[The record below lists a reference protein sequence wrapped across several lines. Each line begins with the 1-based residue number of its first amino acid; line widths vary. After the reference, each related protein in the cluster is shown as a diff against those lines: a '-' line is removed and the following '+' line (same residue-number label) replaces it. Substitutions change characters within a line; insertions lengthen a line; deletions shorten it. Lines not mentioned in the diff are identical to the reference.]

1 MVNLWSSLDSKTKAK
16 VVREITSGAIQIAA
30 IIAAF
35 GVGKK
40 VDAHYGVSKKEVI
53 AEEPEEAPKKG
64 FFRKK

>member
-1 MVNLWSSLDSKTKAK
+1 MLNLDNATKAK
-16 VVREITSGAIQIAA
+16 ITKELASGAIQIAA

-40 VDAHYGVSKKEVI
+40 VDAHYGASKKEVI

>member
-1 MVNLWSSLDSKTKAK
+1 MLNLDNATKAK
-16 VVREITSGAIQIAA
+16 ITKELASGAIQVAA

-40 VDAHYGVSKKEVI
+40 IDAHYGVSKKEVI
-53 AEEPEEAPKKG
+53 AKEPEEAPKKG

>member
-1 MVNLWSSLDSKTKAK
+1 MITLDNATKAK
-16 VVREITSGAIQIAA
+16 IVKELASGAIQIAA
-30 IIAAF
+30 IITAF

>member
-1 MVNLWSSLDSKTKAK
+1 MINLDNTTKAK
-16 VVREITSGAIQIAA
+16 ITKELASGAIQIAA

-53 AEEPEEAPKKG
+53 SEEPEEAPKKG
-64 FFRKK
+64 LFRKK

>member
-1 MVNLWSSLDSKTKAK
+1 MNVWNSLDNATKAK
-16 VVREITSGAIQIAA
+16 ISKELASGAIQIAA

-40 VDAHYGVSKKEVI
+40 IDAHYGVSKKEVI
-53 AEEPEEAPKKG
+53 AEEPEAPKKG

>member
-1 MVNLWSSLDSKTKAK
+1 MLNLDNATKAK
-16 VVREITSGAIQIAA
+16 ITKELASGAIQIAA

-40 VDAHYGVSKKEVI
+40 IDAHYGVSKKEVI

-64 FFRKK
+64 FFRMK

>member
-1 MVNLWSSLDSKTKAK
+1 MLNLDNATKAK
-16 VVREITSGAIQIAA
+16 ITKELASGAIQIAA

>member
-1 MVNLWSSLDSKTKAK
+1 MITLDNATKAK
-16 VVREITSGAIQIAA
+16 IVKELASGAIQIAA
-30 IIAAF
+30 IITAF

-53 AEEPEEAPKKG
+53 TEEPEEAPKKG

>member
-1 MVNLWSSLDSKTKAK
+1 MVNLDNATKAK
-16 VVREITSGAIQIAA
+16 ITKELASGAIQIAA

>member
-1 MVNLWSSLDSKTKAK
+1 MVNLDNATKAK
-16 VVREITSGAIQIAA
+16 ITKEIASGAIQIAA

-40 VDAHYGVSKKEVI
+40 IDTHYGVSKKEVI

>member
-1 MVNLWSSLDSKTKAK
+1 MLNLDNATKAK
-16 VVREITSGAIQIAA
+16 ITKELASGAIQIAA

-40 VDAHYGVSKKEVI
+40 IDAHYGVSKKEVI